1 MASSTCTV
9 SRHHRT
15 RTPPPDDDGET
26 DAGDGSKPEF
36 TNTPTEWRFT
46 PCAETRHTRAI
57 FELKWAPALT
67 GGIHGA
73 PALAQADA
81 GGFVSIYEIHPL
93 VEGDEGGTSFEL
105 VEVASVQCGG
115 GGLGMA
121 TCVDWSP
128 LISDGEDDSIDY
140 FRSSRLAVVGADG
153 GARLLA
159 RRESGELEV
168 FDERESAHDLEAW
181 AVAWAHPKSVLGGDF
196 IFTGAD
202 DAAFKGW
209 DLRGGLDASS
219 PAFVNRRAHGAGVT
233 CISPSPHDPNVVATG
248 SYDDRVRLWDARMF
262 VKPVEMCD
270 AMDVGG
276 GAWRLR
282 WHPERRAL
290 ACAAMGGGVA
300 IVEWSGCESGV
311 ESALKVCESSEA
323 RERMRRYFPRL
334 TPGRS
339 ALFARTTGTDRSRT
353 ARTGD
358 GSGAVRRMWWF
369 RAASTIKDCTCG
381 APSDMIAFVCGDF
394 EIFFACVSAKS
405 RIISSLAP

>member
-1 MASSTCTV
+1 
-9 SRHHRT
+9 
-15 RTPPPDDDGET
+15 
-26 DAGDGSKPEF
+26 
-36 TNTPTEWRFT
+36 
-46 PCAETRHTRAI
+46 
-57 FELKWAPALT
+57 
-67 GGIHGA
+67 
-73 PALAQADA
+73 LAQADA

-140 FRSSRLAVVGADG
+140 FASSRLAVVGADG

-209 DLRGGLDASS
+209 DLRCGLDASS

-233 CISPSPHDPNVVATG
+233 CISPSPHDPHVVATG

-311 ESALKVCESSEA
+311 ESGKICESFDGEGADASVLPEIDSGT
-323 RERMRRYFPRL
+323 L
-334 TPGRS
+334 
-339 ALFARTTGTDRSRT
+339 RTVC
-353 ARTGD
+353 AYD
-358 GSGAVRRMWWF
+358 GHGSIAYGADWGWKRGGKEDV
-369 RAASTIKDCTCG
+369 
-381 APSDMIAFVCGDF
+381 V
-394 EIFFACVSAKS
+394 VSCSFYDKGLHVWS
-405 RIISSLAP
+405 PE

>member
-1 MASSTCTV
+1 M
-9 SRHHRT
+9 
-15 RTPPPDDDGET
+15 
-26 DAGDGSKPEF
+26 
-36 TNTPTEWRFT
+36 
-46 PCAETRHTRAI
+46 
-57 FELKWAPALT
+57 
-67 GGIHGA
+67 GGTHGA

-93 VEGDEGGTSFEL
+93 VEGGEERTSFEL

-128 LISDGEDDSIDY
+128 LISDGEDDSIDF

-168 FDERESAHDLEAW
+168 LDEQESAHDLEAW

-248 SYDDRVRLWDARMF
+248 SYDDRVRLWDVRMF
-262 VKPVEMCD
+262 VRPVEICD

-311 ESALKVCESSEA
+311 ESGKVGDESSDEGA
-323 RERMRRYFPRL
+323 DASVLPEIDSGTL
-334 TPGRS
+334 
-339 ALFARTTGTDRSRT
+339 RTVC
-353 ARTGD
+353 AYD
-358 GSGAVRRMWWF
+358 GHGSIAYGADWGWKRGGEEDV
-369 RAASTIKDCTCG
+369 
-381 APSDMIAFVCGDF
+381 V
-394 EIFFACVSAKS
+394 VSCSFYDKGLHVWS
-405 RIISSLAP
+405 PE